1 MRLDLSQLKRDTVLE
16 LLRGWAPEGAP
27 AQEMEGYIRDSAGRL
42 CASARALAQLRHGA
56 RVLEIGA
63 NPYFLTVLM
72 HIARPDLD
80 WVCTNWHE
88 GIVGKGPHEAHATHG
103 DGHAIPVRWFQVNV
117 ERDPL
122 PFSPESFDAVVYCE
136 VLEHL
141 VEDPARSLEHIYP
154 VLKRSGELLLTTP
167 NPARLINLWKLFRQG
182 TIYDGVSGYGI
193 YGRHNREY
201 SRRELIE
208 LLEGTGYR
216 VTKCVTVETTSD
228 WSLRTLIARLGY
240 GEHHLIL
247 ATRTDSEPIRY
258 RPAWLYRSFHDT
270 SADVLTTD
278 GVLRFLETR

>member
-1 MRLDLSQLKRDTVLE
+1 MRVSLAHLRRGTVLE

-27 AQEMEGYIRDSAGRL
+27 AVEMEGYIRHSAGRL
-42 CASARALAQLRHGA
+42 CASARALAVLPHGA

-72 HIARPDLD
+72 HAARPDLD

-88 GIVGKGPHEAHATHG
+88 DAAGEGPHETQAVHKDNHQSVC
-103 DGHAIPVRWFQVNV
+103 VRWYKANV

-122 PFSPESFDAVVYCE
+122 PFPSESFDAVVYCE

-141 VEDPARSLEHIYP
+141 VEDPARSLEHIHR
-154 VLKRSGELLLTTP
+154 VLKPSGELLLTTP
-167 NPARLINLWKLFRQG
+167 NPARLINLWRLLRQG

-208 LLEGTGYR
+208 LLEGIGYR
-216 VTKCVTVETTSD
+216 VTRCVTVETTSD
-228 WSLRTLIARLGY
+228 WRMRTLVARLGY
-240 GEHHLIL
+240 GEHHLLL
-247 ATRTDSEPIRY
+247 ATRIGPKPRRY
-258 RPAWLYRSFHDT
+258 RPPWLYRSFHDE
-270 SADVLTTD
+270 SAPTQRVTP
-278 GVLRFLETR
+278 